1 MRSIGL
7 VVGVVCLSSSVF
19 AQASKHFRVERGK
32 NVETITLNYTT
43 SSGVCYLGQ
52 GESRDPITVYSKRDI
67 EDFNHS
73 FNKNVN
79 DGILEVEIS
88 LHEKNN
94 ETFSQSISNK
104 MFTEAKPEENIWKV
118 LLTEDVPYD
127 LNLSYGIGT
136 AYLDL
141 AGLSVKNL
149 FVKTGSA
156 DVNIDYLSSI
166 PNAIIMDTMAINVD
180 LGNVAVRQINHANVQ
195 RILAEV
201 GFGNMLLDLSEPLD
215 EPCRIDASVGAGSL
229 EILIPK
235 NKIPI
240 IIRVK
245 ESMLCDVK
253 LTKSFTELEDNVFS
267 NMAVDADSDHMLEF
281 DVDVSFGSI
290 TFKEKK

>member
-1 MRSIGL
+1 M
-7 VVGVVCLSSSVF
+7 VGVVCASSSVF
-19 AQASKHFRVERGK
+19 AQASKHFRVEQGK
-32 NVETITLNYTT
+32 NYSTVSLKYAT

-52 GESRDPITVYSKRDI
+52 GESRDPVSVYSVRDI
-67 EDFNHS
+67 DDFNHS
-73 FNKNVN
+73 FDKNEHN
-79 DGILEVEIS
+79 GQLEVSIS

-104 MFTEAKPEENIWKV
+104 MFAEAKSEDNIWKV
-118 LLTEDVPYD
+118 LLTDDVPYNLD
-127 LNLSYGIGT
+127 LSYGIGT

-156 DVNIDYLSSI
+156 DVNIDYLSSM
-166 PNAIIMDTMAINVD
+166 PNAIIMDTMSIKVD

-195 RILAEV
+195 NILAEV
-201 GFGNMLLDLSEPLD
+201 GFGNMLLDLAEPID
-215 EPCRIDASVGAGSL
+215 QPCRVKASVGAGSL

-235 NKIPI
+235 DKIPI

-245 ESMLCDVK
+245 ESMLCDVR
-253 LTKSFTELEDNVFS
+253 LTRSFHETADNVYS
-267 NMAVDADSDHMLEF
+267 NMKVDDDSDNMLEF

-290 TFKEKK
+290 IFKEKK

>member
-1 MRSIGL
+1 M
-7 VVGVVCLSSSVF
+7 CLSSSVF

-32 NVETITLNYTT
+32 NMNTITLNYTT

-73 FNKNVN
+73 FNKNEN
-79 DGILEVEIS
+79 DGILEVDIS

-104 MFTEAKPEENIWKV
+104 MFTETKPEENIWKV
-118 LLTEDVPYD
+118 LLTEDVPYN

-156 DVNIDYLSSI
+156 DVNIDYLSSM
-166 PNAIIMDTMAINVD
+166 PNPVIMDTMAINVD
-180 LGNVAVRQINHANVQ
+180 LGNVVVRQINHANVQ
-195 RILAEV
+195 NILAEV

-215 EPCRIDASVGAGSL
+215 EPCRINASVGAGSL
-229 EILIPK
+229 EIFIPK

-267 NMAVDADSDHMLEF
+267 NMSVDEDSDHMLEF

>member
-1 MRSIGL
+1 M
-7 VVGVVCLSSSVF
+7 VGVVCLSSSVF

-32 NVETITLNYTT
+32 NINTITLNYTT

-73 FNKNVN
+73 FNKNEN
-79 DGILEVEIS
+79 DGTLEVEIS

-118 LLTEDVPYD
+118 LLTEDVPYN

-156 DVNIDYLSSI
+156 DVNIDYLSSM
-166 PNAIIMDTMAINVD
+166 PNAIVMDTMAINVD

-195 RILAEV
+195 NILAEV

-215 EPCRIDASVGAGSL
+215 EPCRIEASVGAGSL

-253 LTKSFTELEDNVFS
+253 LTKSFTELKDNVFS
-267 NMAVDADSDHMLEF
+267 NMSVDADSDHMLEF